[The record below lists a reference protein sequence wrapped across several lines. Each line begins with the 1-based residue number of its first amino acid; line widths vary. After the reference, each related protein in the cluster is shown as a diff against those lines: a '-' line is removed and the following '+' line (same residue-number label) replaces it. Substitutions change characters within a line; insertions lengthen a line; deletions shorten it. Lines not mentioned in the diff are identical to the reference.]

1 MANALVDR
9 NEWRRLLQAS
19 AVVVAAVVLLQPLS
33 TAAAFPI
40 IEPVDEAARQP
51 DFLSFRNSLQAAVA
65 ERDVEVLLRSVHP
78 DIRNTFGDDNGIEA
92 FRRLWRLDEPDSD
105 LWAELGTVLRLGG
118 TFEGPDSFVAPY
130 VFSHWRGEFDAFD
143 HVAVIG
149 STVRVRSAP
158 TTESAILTTLSYQ
171 ILRLGGDRGY
181 PQRPWTAVL
190 LPDGREGFVAAS
202 LVRSPVDYR
211 AYFVRTD
218 ERWQMTLF
226 VAGD

>member
-1 MANALVDR
+1 VILK
-9 NEWRRLLQAS
+9 
-19 AVVVAAVVLLQPLS
+19 VLLA
-33 TAAAFPI
+33 TAAAFAI
-40 IEPVDEAARQP
+40 LEPVDEAARQP

-65 ERDVEVLLRSVHP
+65 ERDVEALLRCVHP

-92 FRRLWRLDEPDSD
+92 FRRLWRLDEPDSE
-105 LWAELGTVLRLGG
+105 LWAELGAVLRLGG
-118 TFEGPDSFVAPY
+118 TFDGPDSFVAPY
-130 VFSHWRGEFDAFD
+130 VFSLWPGEFDAFD

-149 STVRVRSAP
+149 SRVRVRSSA
-158 TTESAILTTLSYQ
+158 TTQSAILTTLNYS

-181 PQRPWTAVL
+181 PQRPWTSVI
-190 LPDGREGFVAAS
+190 LPDGRAGFVAAH

-218 ERWQMTLF
+218 GRWLLTLF